1 MFRTEVIPKISL
13 NKIDLQD
20 SILALGSCFVQN
32 IGKKFEAYKFQININ
47 PFGTLFNPL
56 TIFKLINLGALNKV
70 IDSKGIVESNGVY
83 HHYDLHSDLSKLK
96 KNDVLEDANYR
107 LKHIGSQ
114 LPKTSIIIYTFG
126 TSFVYELKETGEIV
140 ANCHKVPSINFNRR
154 LLTIDEIVQ
163 AFKVNYAN
171 VKGTNPDTRFVLTV
185 SPVRH
190 QKDSFEQ
197 NNVSKSILRLACE
210 QLANN
215 FDDVEYFPAFEIM
228 MDELRD
234 YRFYAEDMLHPS
246 PVASDYIWQKF
257 QDVYFDDTQKQFILK
272 WDKMHSAL
280 AHKPFNI
287 ESKQHQ
293 LFIHKTIGLLKEFKD
308 EVDINPE
315 LKFLESQLI

>member
-1 MFRTEVIPKISL
+1 MFRTKVNPIISPH
-13 NKIDLQD
+13 KIDLRD

-32 IGKKFEAYKFQININ
+32 IGKKFEVYKFQININ

-56 TIFKLINLGALNKV
+56 TIFKLINQAALNMV
-70 IDSKGIVESNGVY
+70 IDSKGIVESKGVF

-96 KNDVLEDANYR
+96 KDDLLEHANFS
-107 LKHIGSQ
+107 LKHIGAQ
-114 LPKTSIIIYTFG
+114 LPQTSIIIYTFG

-140 ANCHKVPSINFNRR
+140 ANCHKVPSNNFNRR
-154 LLTIDEIVQ
+154 LLTIEEIVQ
-163 AFKVNYAN
+163 AFEANYAN
-171 VKGTNPDTRFVLTV
+171 VKGTNPYARFILTV

-210 QLANN
+210 QMVSK

-246 PVASDYIWQKF
+246 PLASDYIWQKF
-257 QDVYFDDTQKQFILK
+257 QDVYFDDKQKQFILK
-272 WDKMHSAL
+272 WDKIRSAL
-280 AHKPFNI
+280 AHKPFNK
-287 ESKQHQ
+287 ESEQHQ
-293 LFIHKTIGLLKEFKD
+293 LFIHKTISLLKEFK
-308 EVDINPE
+308 EGVDINPE
-315 LKFLESQLI
+315 LKLLKSQLI

>member
-1 MFRTEVIPKISL
+1 MFRTKVIPKISPI
-13 NKIDLQD
+13 KIDLQD

-32 IGKKFEAYKFQININ
+32 IGKKFEDYKFQININ

-56 TIFKLINLGALNKV
+56 TIFKLINQAALNKV
-70 IDSKGIVESNGVY
+70 IDSKGIVESKGVF

-96 KNDVLEDANYR
+96 KDDLFEHANFR
-107 LKHIGSQ
+107 LKHIGAQ
-114 LPKTSIIIYTFG
+114 LPQTSIIIYTFG

-140 ANCHKVPSINFNRR
+140 ANCHKVPSKHFNRR
-154 LLTIDEIVQ
+154 LLTIEEIVQ
-163 AFKVNYAN
+163 GFEANYAN
-171 VKGTNPDTRFVLTV
+171 VKGANPNARFILTV

-210 QLANN
+210 QLVNK
-215 FDDVEYFPAFEIM
+215 FDNVEYFPAFEIM

-246 PVASDYIWQKF
+246 QVASDYIWQKF
-257 QDVYFDDTQKQFILK
+257 QDVYFDDKQKQFILK
-272 WDKMHSAL
+272 WDKIRLAL
-280 AHKPFNI
+280 AHKPFNK
-287 ESKQHQ
+287 ESEQHQ
-293 LFIHKTIGLLKEFKD
+293 LFIHKTIILLKEFKD

-315 LKFLESQLI
+315 FKLLKSQLI